1 MSKDM
6 SSSWRYISSASS
18 RVSSLSLDYINTAR
32 ARVSSRAGIPFSV
45 ADSQEE
51 GRKSWRAWAG
61 QKLRLGKGPGDAGT
75 KLSNETLNLFPGWA
89 VRRYRKPSNA
99 DIEGALISFLVME
112 SAFEVEVFVSGF
124 AISHRSLQN
133 ASRSQRAFIRLAKGF
148 ASLPKITAD
157 AIKPEPVIQL
167 SPSTEALLR
176 QKNLPPR
183 PDEITEDYVL
193 DTLERQLERA
203 KTESPELCNP
213 TSSTSAASFSNPDSP
228 GPDNGSEIIPKDD
241 VPEIT
246 VLNRGAGSSLPVET
260 LRKLHDNLEKRLQPF
275 WSTVLAS
282 RTVRIHLFAS
292 PHNYTSPVEAEDEK
306 EAINKEMS
314 NYGPVGAQD
323 VVTGADGSFQAR
335 FVIKWEDL
343 CQHPGAL
350 HIAFG
355 DKLEEHDLL
364 VAAQIQPAI
373 STPQENPNSPSG
385 TGSATTITPT
395 TAQDT
400 PFALIKTLRIP
411 ISHSPIR
418 VISDIDDTVKLSNI
432 LQGAR
437 AVFQNVFVRDLKE
450 NIIPGMGE
458 WYTSM
463 WSKGVRFHYVSN
475 GPFELLPIVNEFFQI
490 SQLPPG
496 SIRLKSYAG
505 RSIFHG
511 LLTAPA
517 TRKRAGVVDVLDSFP
532 ESRFILIGDT
542 GEQDMELYAELARE
556 RPRQIL
562 AVFLR
567 DVETGDPIDDP
578 TGWKSLGIAG
588 SKEDTI
594 RPRTRRTLSS
604 FLSSSATSPTPRNE
618 TSGNYFTSTPLTAEL
633 EPMKSYAS
641 SSASAGPP
649 LSAYN
654 YYDHNY
660 NHSWKTAP
668 DGSVS
673 SRSSTLSSASSGS
686 KMTEGEK
693 RKAALQA
700 RVYLARTLMPGHIPL
715 RVFGDPSECVEAD
728 EVLEREQPA
737 SSVMTS

>member
-1 MSKDM
+1 MSEGM

-18 RVSSLSLDYINTAR
+18 RASSLSWDYINITR
-32 ARVSSRAGIPFSV
+32 AKVSSKAGNASTDGP
-45 ADSQEE
+45 E
-51 GRKSWRAWAG
+51 GLKGWRAWAG
-61 QKLRLGKGPGDAGT
+61 QKLRLRKGQEDQGI

-89 VRRYRKPSNA
+89 VRRYRKPSSA
-99 DIEGALISFLVME
+99 DID

-124 AISHRSLQN
+124 AISHRSLEN

-148 ASLPKITAD
+148 AALPKITAD
-157 AIKPEPVIQL
+157 AIEPESVIRL
-167 SPSTEALLR
+167 SPSTEALLQ
-176 QKNLPPR
+176 QKKLPPR

-193 DTLERQLERA
+193 DTLERQLERV
-203 KTESPELCNP
+203 KTESSESCNSAGRISSV
-213 TSSTSAASFSNPDSP
+213 TSSNSDSSESDSAK
-228 GPDNGSEIIPKDD
+228 DNVPVITALNHGSG
-241 VPEIT
+241 T
-246 VLNRGAGSSLPVET
+246 SLPAGT
-260 LRKLHDNLEKRLQPF
+260 LRKLHENLEKRLQPF

-282 RTVRIHLFAS
+282 RTVRIHLFGS
-292 PHNYTSPVEAEDEK
+292 PHHYTSPTEAEDEK
-306 EAINKEMS
+306 EASDKEFS
-314 NYGPVGAQD
+314 SYGPVDAQD
-323 VVTGADGSFQAR
+323 VITAADGSFQVR

-373 STPQENPNSPSG
+373 LTPGSSNFNSPSRNG
-385 TGSATTITPT
+385 TIVATTT
-395 TAQDT
+395 TIQNAQDP
-400 PFALIKTLRIP
+400 PFSPIKTLRIP

-432 LQGAR
+432 LCGAR
-437 AVFQNVFVRDLKE
+437 TVFQNVFVRDLKE

-463 WSKGVRFHYVSN
+463 WSQGVRFHYVSN

-517 TRKRAGVVDVLDSFP
+517 TRKRAGVIDILDSFP

-567 DVETGDPIDDP
+567 DVEVGDPIDDP
-578 TGWKSLGIAG
+578 TGWKSLGVTG

-594 RPRTRRTLSS
+594 RPRTRRTLSN
-604 FLSSSATSPTPRNE
+604 FLSNSTASPPPRNE
-618 TSGNYFTSTPLTAEL
+618 TSGNYFTSTTLTAEPQ
-633 EPMKSYAS
+633 PMKLPTGPSTS
-641 SSASAGPP
+641 TFSGPP
-649 LSAYN
+649 PSAFN
-654 YYDHNY
+654 HHNQY
-660 NHSWKTAP
+660 IPNLNHWHAP

-673 SRSSTLSSASSGS
+673 SKSSTLSSASSGS
-686 KMTEGEK
+686 KMTETEK

-700 RVYLARTLMPGHIPL
+700 RVHLARTLMPSHIPL
-715 RVFGDPSECVEAD
+715 RVFRNPSECVEVD
-728 EVLEREQPA
+728 EVLGREQPA
-737 SSVMTS
+737 LSATSL